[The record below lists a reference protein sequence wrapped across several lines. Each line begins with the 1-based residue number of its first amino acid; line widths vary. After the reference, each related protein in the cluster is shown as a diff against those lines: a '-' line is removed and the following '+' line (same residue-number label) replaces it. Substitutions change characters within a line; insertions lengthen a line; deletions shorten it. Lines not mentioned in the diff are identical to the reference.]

1 VKEELN
7 SFAGERE
14 EEREK
19 KKKKKKK
26 QGDVEAARV
35 QLQ

>member
-1 VKEELN
+1 MKEELN